1 MGKSFKNNLGNI
13 ICQTKEKITRKFLG
27 KGQVFI
33 SCVNITKREKFMSF
47 LKQTSGG
54 SRCNNTGGGV
64 KVQPKVS
71 TLVS

>member
-1 MGKSFKNNLGNI
+1 MGKSFKNNLANI
-13 ICQTKEKITRKFLG
+13 ICQIRKKTRKFLG

-33 SCVNITKREKFMSF
+33 SCVNLTKTEKFMSF
-47 LKQTSGG
+47 LKQAGDG
-54 SRCNNTGGGV
+54 SRCNNTSGGV